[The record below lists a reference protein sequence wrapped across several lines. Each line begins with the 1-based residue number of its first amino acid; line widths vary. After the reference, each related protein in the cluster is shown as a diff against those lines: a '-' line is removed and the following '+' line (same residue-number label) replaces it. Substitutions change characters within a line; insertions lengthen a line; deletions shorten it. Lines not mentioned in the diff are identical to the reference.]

1 MAVISSLL
9 AHLGFSDPASPSDGG
24 PASVDART
32 LRRRL
37 TPPEALEA
45 AAAQRKSWILPL
57 RSSSP
62 TIASLPWQGDEAEAD
77 WKPVVLSDFE
87 LSIPAV
93 PSIDELAEEGGISP
107 TVPRF
112 PFDT

>member
-9 AHLGFSDPASPSDGG
+9 AHLGFSDPASRSD
-24 PASVDART
+24 ASVDART

-37 TPPEALEA
+37 TPPEELDPT
-45 AAAQRKSWILPL
+45 AAQRKSWVLPL
-57 RSSSP
+57 RSASP
-62 TIASLPWQGDEAEAD
+62 TVASLPWQVDEAEAG
-77 WKPVVLSDFE
+77 WKPVVLSDLE

-107 TVPRF
+107 TEPRF
-112 PFDT
+112 PIDT

>member
-9 AHLGFSDPASPSDGG
+9 AHLGFSDAAARSGEDPASMN
-24 PASVDART
+24 ART

-37 TPPEALEA
+37 TPPEDLDPTT
-45 AAAQRKSWILPL
+45 AQRKSWILPL
-57 RSSSP
+57 RSSPPSM
-62 TIASLPWQGDEAEAD
+62 AGLPWQVEESEAE

-93 PSIDELAEEGGISP
+93 PSLDELAEEGGISP
-107 TVPRF
+107 AEPRF

>member
-9 AHLGFSDPASPSDGG
+9 AHLGFSDPASRSDED
-24 PASVDART
+24 PASRA

-37 TPPEALEA
+37 TPPEALDP
-45 AAAQRKSWILPL
+45 AAQTRSWILPL

-62 TIASLPWQGDEAEAD
+62 TVASLPWQVDDAEAD
-77 WKPVVLSDFE
+77 WKPVVLSDLE

-107 TVPRF
+107 TEPRF